1 MRPVTDLKRKVA
13 PFHVVTDMVPAGDQP
28 AAIAE
33 IEQRVK
39 AGEQDTVLLGA
50 TGTGKTATVAW
61 LTERLQR
68 PTLVML
74 PNKTLAAQFA
84 NELREMLPDNAVE
97 YFVSYYD
104 YYQPEAYIPQTDTY
118 IEKDSS
124 INDEVERLRHSAT
137 NSLLT
142 RRDTIV
148 VASVSCI
155 YGLGTPQEYVD
166 RMLTLKVGETIER
179 DAMLRQLV
187 GMQYSRNDLAF
198 TRGTFR
204 VRGDTIEVIPQYEE
218 LAVRIEMFGDEI
230 ERLMTLHPLTGE
242 VISEDEELYIFPAS
256 HYVAGAERME
266 RAIAGIEA
274 ELAERLAELER
285 TGKLLEAQRLRMRT
299 TYDIEMMRQVGSCAG
314 IENYSRHIDG
324 RAAGSPPNT
333 LLDYFPEDFVLVIDE
348 SHGTVPQIGAM
359 YEGDVSRKR
368 SLVEHGFRLP
378 SAVDNR
384 PLTWDEFTERIGQT
398 IYLSA
403 TPGPYELQRVGGDVV
418 EQVIRPTGLV
428 DPEVLIKPT
437 KGQIDDLLHEIRQ
450 RADRD
455 ERVLVTTLTKKMAED
470 LTDYLLENG
479 VRARYLHSEVDTL
492 RRVELLRELRL
503 GEFDVLVGINLLREG
518 LDLPEVSLVAILDA
532 DKEGFLRSG
541 TSLIQ
546 TIGRAARNVSG
557 QVHMYAD
564 QVTPSMQRA
573 IDETNR
579 RRDKQIAYN
588 VARGIDPQPLR
599 KRIADILDQ
608 LVREDADTD
617 ELLGGAGRQQS
628 RGKSPVPG
636 LSSRART
643 ARSAPDVA
651 GMAAGLEPPAGAGEG
666 GPARDDLIELIKQL
680 TDQMHAAARELQF
693 EVAARLRDE
702 IRELKHELRG
712 MQAAG
717 V

>member
-1 MRPVTDLKRKVA
+1 VRPVTDLKRRVA
-13 PFHVVTDMVPAGDQP
+13 PFEVITEMVPAGDQP

-33 IEQRVK
+33 MERRVR
-39 AGEQDTVLLGA
+39 AGEKDTVLLGA

-61 LTERLQR
+61 LAERLQR

-84 NELREMLPDNAVE
+84 NELREMLPRNAVE

-124 INDEVERLRHSAT
+124 INDEVDRLRHSAT

-166 RMLTLKVGETIER
+166 RMVTLNVGQQIER
-179 DAMLRQLV
+179 DTLLRRLV
-187 GMQYSRNDLAF
+187 EMQYARNDLAF

-204 VRGDTIEVIPQYEE
+204 VRGDTIEIIPQYEE

-242 VISEDEELYIFPAS
+242 VITDDQELQVFPAS
-256 HYVAGAERME
+256 HYVAGEERMG
-266 RAIAGIEA
+266 RAIAGIET
-274 ELAERLAELER
+274 ELGQRLAEFER
-285 TGKLLEAQRLRMRT
+285 QGKLLEAQRLRMRT
-299 TYDIEMMRQVGSCAG
+299 TYDVEMLRQVGSCSG
-314 IENYSRHIDG
+314 IENYSLHIDG
-324 RAAGSPPNT
+324 RERGTPPNT
-333 LLDYFPEDFVLVIDE
+333 LLDYFPEDFLLVVDE
-348 SHGTVPQIGAM
+348 SHSTVPQIGAM
-359 YEGDVSRKR
+359 YEGDASRKR
-368 SLVEHGFRLP
+368 MLIDHGFRLP
-378 SAVDNR
+378 SASDNR

-403 TPGPYELQRVGGDVV
+403 TPGPYELNRVGGDVV
-418 EQVIRPTGLV
+418 EQVIRPTGLI
-428 DPEVLIKPT
+428 DPQVIIKPT
-437 KGQIDDLLHEIRQ
+437 KGQIDDLVHEIRE
-450 RADRD
+450 RAEKQ

-470 LTDYLLENG
+470 LTDYLLELG
-479 VRARYLHSEVDTL
+479 IRARYLHSEVDTL
-492 RRVELLRELRL
+492 RRVELLRELRV
-503 GEFDVLVGINLLREG
+503 GQYDVLVGINLLREG
-518 LDLPEVSLVAILDA
+518 LDLPEVSLVSILDA

-564 QVTPSMQRA
+564 VVTPSMKRA

-579 RRDKQIAYN
+579 RREKQVAYN
-588 VARGIDPQPLR
+588 TEHGIDPQPLR

-608 LVREDADTD
+608 LIREDADT
-617 ELLGGAGRQQS
+617 EQLLGGGGRQQS

-636 LSSRART
+636 LSSRTRV
-643 ARSAPDVA
+643 R
-651 GMAAGLEPPAGAGEG
+651 AAGAAGAKGAEPAGDQSA
-666 GPARDDLIELIKQL
+666 ARQDVLDLINQL
-680 TDQMHAAARELQF
+680 TEQMHTAAEELQF

-712 MQAAG
+712 MQAAN